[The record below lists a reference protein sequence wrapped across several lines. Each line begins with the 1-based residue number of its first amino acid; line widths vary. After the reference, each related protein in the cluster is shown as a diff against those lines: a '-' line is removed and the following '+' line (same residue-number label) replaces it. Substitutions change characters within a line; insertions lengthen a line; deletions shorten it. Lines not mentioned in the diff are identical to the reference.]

1 MTNIYQ
7 IDQFKKLLPQGVN
20 LLAVSK
26 GQSSSSVKDLFNS
39 GQFQFGE
46 SRLQESLPKIN
57 DLNDLPDIRWHFIG
71 RLQANKVRGVV
82 KNFDFIHS
90 VDSLSLVERIS
101 RISEEENRILKVM
114 FQIKFRH
121 DPNKGGFSKK
131 ELLESWE
138 KINELKNIQSIG
150 LMTIPPI
157 ELDLEGRKMVFSE
170 CRAFANVL
178 GLKDCSMG
186 MSLDWKEA
194 IDSGST
200 WIRVGK
206 LLFGKRTK

>member
-1 MTNIYQ
+1 MTDICRINEFQ
-7 IDQFKKLLPQGVN
+7 KLLPKGVN

-26 GQSSSSVKDLFNS
+26 GHPSSSIRDLFNN

-46 SRLQESLPKIN
+46 SRLQESIPKIN
-57 DLNDLPDIRWHFIG
+57 DLNDLEEIRWHFIG

-82 KNFDFIHS
+82 KNFQVIHS
-90 VDSLSLVERIS
+90 VDSFSLAQRIS
-101 RISEEENRILKVM
+101 RISGEENRMLKVM
-114 FQIKFRH
+114 LQIKFLH
-121 DPNKGGFSKK
+121 DPSKGGFNKK
-131 ELLESWE
+131 DLLDYWT
-138 KINELKNIQSIG
+138 KLNELKNIQIIG
-150 LMTIPPI
+150 LMTMPPI
-157 ELDLEGRKMVFSE
+157 GLDLEGRKIVFSE
-170 CRAFANVL
+170 CRGLANFL

-206 LLFGKRTK
+206 LLFGQRSK